1 MNRKH
6 FCIPIAVALLAQG
19 ACVAPLPTTEMNT
32 RRSEVTPNTAI
43 TTTTGSDASQ
53 AALAVKVQ
61 AQATTTVLPLPSD
74 EASSNPSTAATST
87 ANMEMTPAACESC
100 EATTEPTVIKDENL
114 LEVCRM
120 PAGPASGE
128 AANNIYVRIGDDSMD
143 DDGWYLTDD
152 LLTMA
157 EPIAPWGYLSRD
169 LKYLVTFGCDGIG
182 SICVASPPQAEPMVL
197 PVRYEL
203 DYDPRN
209 TLPPSHRA
217 YWMADNKRLVFRVLT
232 SFKNP
237 EDYSDFTRDERLYL
251 LNVETGD
258 VETLAGVAGD
268 SMDFVVSPVGECVM
282 VHHEIDGTA
291 EVIALGR
298 DGVRDSLRLPDD
310 ITRGLSFRVDY
321 DWSPDGRRIAT
332 TGRDGNIQ
340 IVDLQ
345 TNSLQ
350 SIVPCD
356 HCLVT
361 GLRWSPDSSRLFF
374 SDVDSLYVV
383 YPDTEKIE
391 LVGASWGV
399 SSTQQTY
406 WLPDGKSL
414 VFEGSRSYGPI
425 LYRLSDNEKPP
436 YHEPVT
442 FGDETKR
449 WTVSYLFWTSQEV
462 SSRSLQ

>member
-1 MNRKH
+1 
-6 FCIPIAVALLAQG
+6 
-19 ACVAPLPTTEMNT
+19 
-32 RRSEVTPNTAI
+32 
-43 TTTTGSDASQ
+43 
-53 AALAVKVQ
+53 
-61 AQATTTVLPLPSD
+61 
-74 EASSNPSTAATST
+74 
-87 ANMEMTPAACESC
+87 
-100 EATTEPTVIKDENL
+100 
-114 LEVCRM
+114 
-120 PAGPASGE
+120 
-128 AANNIYVRIGDDSMD
+128 
-143 DDGWYLTDD
+143 
-152 LLTMA
+152 
-157 EPIAPWGYLSRD
+157 
-169 LKYLVTFGCDGIG
+169 
-182 SICVASPPQAEPMVL
+182 
-197 PVRYEL
+197 
-203 DYDPRN
+203 
-209 TLPPSHRA
+209 
-217 YWMADNKRLVFRVLT
+217 
-232 SFKNP
+232 
-237 EDYSDFTRDERLYL
+237 
-251 LNVETGD
+251 
-258 VETLAGVAGD
+258 
-268 SMDFVVSPVGECVM
+268 CVM
-282 VHHEIDGTA
+282 VWHGIDGSA
-291 EVIALGR
+291 EMIALGSN
-298 DGVRDSLRLPDD
+298 GVRDSRS
-310 ITRGLSFRVDY
+310 LSSRISQVLTSGVDY

-425 LYRLSDNEKPP
+425 LYRLTDNEKPP